1 MLAKLESLATR
12 YEELNRLLSDPAVV
26 AVAERRRDLSR
37 EHSELRKLMEVYEP
51 YRQNLARIAEAE
63 ELSAGDDAELAG
75 LAREDLPA
83 LHAEQALLEEKMKA
97 LLVPKDPLDGKNI
110 ILEIRAGTG
119 GEEAGLFARDLFQ
132 MYLRYGEAKGWK
144 MEVMSMSPS
153 EQGGFK
159 EVIAQMSGRE
169 VYGRLRYESGV
180 HRVQRVPATEAQGRI
195 HTSAVTVAVLPEA
208 EEVDL
213 KIEEADLKIDV
224 YRSGGA
230 GGQSVNTTD
239 SAVRVTHKPTG
250 LVVICQDERSQHK
263 NKAKAL
269 KILRSRLLDLERERL
284 DQKRASM
291 RKSMVGAGDRSE
303 KIRTY
308 NYPQNRV
315 SDHRIG
321 LTLYKLDRFMDG
333 DMEEMIE
340 GLAASHKAEQLAA
353 METEEG
359 KN

>member
-1 MLAKLESLATR
+1 
-12 YEELNRLLSDPAVV
+12 
-26 AVAERRRDLSR
+26 
-37 EHSELRKLMEVYEP
+37 
-51 YRQNLARIAEAE
+51 
-63 ELSAGDDAELAG
+63 
-75 LAREDLPA
+75 
-83 LHAEQALLEEKMKA
+83 
-97 LLVPKDPLDGKNI
+97 
-110 ILEIRAGTG
+110 
-119 GEEAGLFARDLFQ
+119 
-132 MYLRYGEAKGWK
+132 
-144 MEVMSMSPS
+144 
-153 EQGGFK
+153 
-159 EVIAQMSGRE
+159 
-169 VYGRLRYESGV
+169 
-180 HRVQRVPATEAQGRI
+180 
-195 HTSAVTVAVLPEA
+195 LPEA
-208 EEVDL
+208 EEVDK
-213 KIEEADLKIDV
+213 KIEESDLKIDV

-269 KILRSRLLDLERERL
+269 KILRSRLLDLERQRL
-284 DQKRASM
+284 DDERASM
-291 RKSMVGAGDRSE
+291 RRGMVKTGDRSE

-353 METEEG
+353 METEEN
-359 KN
+359 KK